1 MHLILKSVLK
11 FIIRN
16 IIPNTNMEFIEIL
29 QHSIT
34 IEICYRSVEEFPSQT
49 FPEIPL
55 CND

>member
-1 MHLILKSVLK
+1 
-11 FIIRN
+11 
-16 IIPNTNMEFIEIL
+16 MEFIEIL

-34 IEICYRSVEEFPSQT
+34 IEICYRVEEFPSQT